1 MRISACFFLLNTT
14 KIVPLFITL
23 TVFCVM
29 LKEMTFQIRK
39 EDNLVNGKIH
49 SSVLSVSESDLIGI
63 LLIDLFATMHFFFLV
78 GSFVNTK

>member
-1 MRISACFFLLNTT
+1 
-14 KIVPLFITL
+14 
-23 TVFCVM
+23 M

-63 LLIDLFATMHFFFLV
+63 LLIDLFAIVFCFKYFTIHALYLPQFNLMGNMNFPTSQISMV
-78 GSFVNTK
+78 KKKQM